1 VTVPLTGHQYAISAG
16 PYRATVTELG
26 AGLRELLFRD
36 EPVIAGYQPDE
47 LPPHGA
53 GQLLAPWP
61 NRIDGGRYAF
71 GGADFQLA
79 LTEPAHG
86 NAIHGLTR
94 WAPWTIVSH
103 DAGSVLLRCAPHGYQ
118 GYPFCLEIDAG
129 FGLHPDRGL
138 HVAITACN
146 RGSHAAPYGTGS
158 HPYLTVRTPSV
169 DDCELTLPAAS
180 WLPMSDRGIPSGPP
194 APVEGT
200 PYDFRRPRP
209 IGNTRLDHA
218 LTGLERDGDGRSWA
232 HLTADGG
239 SGARVSLWAG
249 EGYRWLQVFTGDPL
263 EPPWRRKAL
272 AVEPMTC
279 PPNAFATGDD
289 LLVLQPGEAV
299 THTWGIQ
306 AWLASCALSR
316 GAGDPGQIRG
326 RVDVVGAA
334 GVTAFDEGDEIG
346 TSAQER
352 PGALVAGGRRDHLG
366 PVFPG
371 QEHGVARLAVVGGHR
386 HAGAV
391 AVGGDQPRDRF
402 RADQR
407 LVGQGH
413 DDRTDV
419 AAEASVGG

>member
-1 VTVPLTGHQYAISAG
+1 MTVPLTGHQYAISAG

-36 EPVIAGYQPDE
+36 EPVIAGHEPDE

-71 GGADFQLA
+71 DGARFQLA

-94 WAPWTIVSH
+94 WAPWTIVGH
-103 DAGSVLLRCAPHGYQ
+103 DAGSVLLRSAPHGYQ
-118 GYPFCLEIDAG
+118 GYPFCLEIEAG
-129 FGLHPDRGL
+129 YRLHPDRGL
-138 HVAITACN
+138 HVAITARN

-169 DDCELTLPAAS
+169 DGCELSLPAAS
-180 WLPMSDRGIPSGPP
+180 WLPIDDRGIPSGPP

-200 PYDFRRPRP
+200 PYDFRRPHT
-209 IGNTRLDHA
+209 IGSTRLDHA
-218 LTGLERDGDGRSWA
+218 LTGLERDGDGRAWA
-232 HLTADGG
+232 HLTAGG

-263 EPPWRRKAL
+263 EPERRRKAL

-299 THTWGIQ
+299 THTWGIE
-306 AWLASCALSR
+306 AWL
-316 GAGDPGQIRG
+316 P
-326 RVDVVGAA
+326 VGC
-334 GVTAFDEGDEIG
+334 
-346 TSAQER
+346 
-352 PGALVAGGRRDHLG
+352 
-366 PVFPG
+366 
-371 QEHGVARLAVVGGHR
+371 
-386 HAGAV
+386 
-391 AVGGDQPRDRF
+391 
-402 RADQR
+402 
-407 LVGQGH
+407 
-413 DDRTDV
+413 
-419 AAEASVGG
+419 